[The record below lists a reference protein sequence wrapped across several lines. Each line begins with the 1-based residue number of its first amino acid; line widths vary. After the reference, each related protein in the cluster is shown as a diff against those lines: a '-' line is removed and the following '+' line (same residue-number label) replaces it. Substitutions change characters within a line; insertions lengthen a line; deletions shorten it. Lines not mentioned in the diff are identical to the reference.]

1 MNEKGSGP
9 NLGKTFA
16 TALFSIL
23 LVVLLIGG
31 LTYYGTKAI
40 NNANSTVKYK
50 NVDKFVDE
58 LIKLIIWY

>member
-31 LTYYGTKAI
+31 LTYYSTKAI
-40 NNANSTVKYK
+40 NNANLPRLSSA
-50 NVDKFVDE
+50 
-58 LIKLIIWY
+58 LIFPL